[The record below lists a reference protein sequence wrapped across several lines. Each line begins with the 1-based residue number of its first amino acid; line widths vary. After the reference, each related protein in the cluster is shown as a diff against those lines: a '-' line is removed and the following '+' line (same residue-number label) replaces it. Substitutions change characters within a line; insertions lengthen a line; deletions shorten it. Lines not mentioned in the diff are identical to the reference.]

1 MLSRMRPSCLTIFQH
16 IYQVVQRTQQ
26 ILGDCPESLEASMSK
41 ETLTRVDQMVGQV
54 LNIREVLGR
63 QQIKVVFIGRTSS
76 GKSTLI
82 NALLG
87 ERVLPTGL
95 GHTTSC
101 FVQVEGTSSNSPSLL
116 VPLGEGGAL
125 VETQVESLPS
135 LVSALGSAKLDEH
148 SLAVLRWPSARC
160 PLLEDD
166 VVLVDSPGIDVS
178 SGFDSWI
185 DENCADA
192 DIFVLVAN
200 AESTLMMREKSFFKE
215 VAERISK
222 PNMVIVENRWDCT
235 EEEEV
240 LEGVGLVQEQHLRR
254 CASFL
259 VDELGVA
266 GRAEVPHR
274 VFFTSGKEALKQR
287 LAGDKGIKDVEERH
301 QQQQQ
306 SRLAEFRRLE
316 RLLADCLSSTLVA
329 TKYCS
334 HTRTGRTICANV
346 IKEFYCLLQA
356 GAALE
361 AAWVKAK
368 KKLEEKLA
376 LSEAEMSE
384 VASELRGE
392 VEQMLTL
399 VRQRVMA
406 VMKQEVLALPVL
418 IRDFPGKYQDDE
430 VVLGVYVREMEKFL
444 EHGLSVSVRGRIG
457 RQVDSTVV
465 DGQEQMVRRIAIQLP
480 EERKAEFL
488 ETIPA
493 KNPFETNFHVESLA
507 HKDFR
512 FIPHFQFSW
521 GMISWAGACMPLLS
535 QLLPKWPFF
544 PPSPSSPALAPS
556 APASLMRTS
565 RLPLQHAAF
574 FSKVAIVALASQNSV
589 IGTLASS
596 VILRRLSL
604 RLFGL
609 VCLAHGALYL
619 YERGRWQWWGG
630 QERQVQQEFLRHL
643 QAKLHLLV
651 PQVASTVC
659 QQIQGELHTTLATVC
674 ALVEG
679 SQHCLYR

>member
-1 MLSRMRPSCLTIFQH
+1 M
-16 IYQVVQRTQQ
+16 YQVVQRTQQ
-26 ILGDCPESLEASMSK
+26 LLGACPESLGASLSK
-41 ETLTRVDQMVGQV
+41 ETLTRVEQLVGQV

-101 FVQVEGTSSNSPSLL
+101 FVQVEGTSSNSSSLL

-178 SGFDSWI
+178 LGFDSWI

-235 EEEEV
+235 EEEDV
-240 LEGVGLVQEQHLRR
+240 FEGVGLVQEQHLRR
-254 CASFL
+254 CAAFL

-287 LAGDKGIKDVEERH
+287 LAGAMGIKDTEERHH

-306 SRLAEFRRLE
+306 GRLAEFRRLE

-346 IKEFYCLLQA
+346 IKEFYSLLQA

-361 AAWVKAK
+361 AAWIKAK
-368 KKLEEKLA
+368 KKLEERLA
-376 LSEAEMSE
+376 LSETEMTE
-384 VASELRGE
+384 VARELRCE
-392 VEQMLTL
+392 VEQMLAL
-399 VRQRVMA
+399 VRQRVVV

-418 IRDFPGKYQDDE
+418 IRDFPGKYRDDE
-430 VVLGVYVREMEKFL
+430 VVLEVYVREMEKFL

-465 DGQEQMVRRIAIQLP
+465 DAQEQMVRQIAIQLP
-480 EERKAEFL
+480 EERRAEFL
-488 ETIPA
+488 ETIPT
-493 KNPFETNFHVESLA
+493 KNPFETSFHVESLA

-512 FIPHFQFSW
+512 FTPRFQFSW
-521 GMISWAGACMPLLS
+521 GMVSWARACSPLLS
-535 QLLPKWPFF
+535 QLLPKWPF
-544 PPSPSSPALAPS
+544 PSSPSSPVTPS
-556 APASLMRTS
+556 PSPSLMTTP

-574 FSKVAIVALASQNSV
+574 FSKVAIVALASQNSMV
-589 IGTLASS
+589 GTLASS

-651 PQVASTVC
+651 PQVASMVC
-659 QQIQGELHTTLATVC
+659 HQIQEELHTTLATVC
-674 ALVEG
+674 ALVEAT
-679 SQHCLYR
+679 QHSLYR

>member
-1 MLSRMRPSCLTIFQH
+1 MD
-16 IYQVVQRTQQ
+16 QVVQRTQQ
-26 ILGDCPESLEASMSK
+26 LLGACPESLEASLTK
-41 ETLTRVDQMVGQV
+41 ESLTRVDKMVGQV

-101 FVQVEGTSSNSPSLL
+101 FVQVEGTSNNSPSLL
-116 VPLGEGGAL
+116 VPLGEGGDL

-135 LVSALGSAKLDEH
+135 LVSALGSSRLDEH

-178 SGFDSWI
+178 TGFDSWI

-222 PNMVIVENRWDCT
+222 PNMVIVENRWDCA
-235 EEEEV
+235 EDENGVEGIG
-240 LEGVGLVQEQHLRR
+240 LELVQEQHLRR
-254 CASFL
+254 CAAFL

-266 GRAEVPHR
+266 GRSEVPHR
-274 VFFTSGKEALKQR
+274 VFFTSGKEALKER
-287 LAGDKGIKDVEERH
+287 MKGLKDVGERL
-301 QQQQQ
+301 QQG
-306 SRLAEFRRLE
+306 RLAEFRRLE

-334 HTRTGRTICANV
+334 HTSMGRTICANV
-346 IKEFYCLLQA
+346 IKEFYNLLQA

-361 AAWVKAK
+361 ANWVKAK
-368 KKLEEKLA
+368 KKMEDKLTS
-376 LSEAEMSE
+376 SEAEMSE

-392 VEQMLTL
+392 VEQMLAL
-399 VRQRVMA
+399 VRQRVVA

-418 IRDFPGKYQDDE
+418 VRDFPGSYRDDK
-430 VVLGVYVREMEKFL
+430 VVLEIYIKEMEKFL

-465 DGQEQMVRRIAIQLP
+465 DRQEQMVRRIAIQLP
-480 EERKAEFL
+480 EESRAEFL

-493 KNPFETNFHVESLA
+493 KNPFETNFHVESMA

-512 FIPHFQFSW
+512 FVRRFQFSW
-521 GMISWAGACMPLLS
+521 GMISWAQACMPLLS
-535 QLLPKWPFF
+535 QLLPKWPF
-544 PPSPSSPALAPS
+544 PSSPSSPSAPS
-556 APASLMRTS
+556 PSLMTTP
-565 RLPLQHAAF
+565 RLPLQHAALL
-574 FSKVAIVALASQNSV
+574 SKVAVLALASQNSMV
-589 IGTLASS
+589 GTLVSS
-596 VILRRLSL
+596 VILQRLTL
-604 RLFGL
+604 RLFGI
-609 VCLAHGALYL
+609 VCLAHGVLYL
-619 YERGRWQWWGG
+619 YERGRWQWFGG
-630 QERQVQQEFLRHL
+630 QERQLQQEFLRHL
-643 QAKLHLLV
+643 QAKLHLQV
-651 PQVASTVC
+651 GQVASTVC
-659 QQIQGELHTTLATVC
+659 HQIQGELHTTLANVC

-679 SQHCLYR
+679 AQHCLYR

>member
-1 MLSRMRPSCLTIFQH
+1 MN
-16 IYQVVQRTQQ
+16 
-26 ILGDCPESLEASMSK
+26 
-41 ETLTRVDQMVGQV
+41 QMVGQV
-54 LNIREVLGR
+54 LKIREVLGR

-87 ERVLPTGL
+87 EKVLPTGL

-116 VPLGEGGAL
+116 VPLGEGGSL

-135 LVSALGSAKLDEH
+135 LVSALGSARLDEH

-178 SGFDSWI
+178 TGFDSWI

-222 PNMVIVENRWDCT
+222 PNMVIVENRWDCA
-235 EEEEV
+235 EDEEV
-240 LEGVGLVQEQHLRR
+240 YEGAVLVQEQHLSR
-254 CASFL
+254 CAAFL

-287 LAGDKGIKDVEERH
+287 LTGEKGVKDAAEERH

-306 SRLAEFRRLE
+306 GRLAEFRRLE

-334 HTRTGRTICANV
+334 HTRNGRTICANV
-346 IKEFYCLLQA
+346 IKEFYSLLQA

-361 AAWVKAK
+361 TAWVKTK
-368 KKLEEKLA
+368 NKLEEKLA
-376 LSEAEMSE
+376 SSETEMCE

-399 VRQRVMA
+399 VRQRVVA

-418 IRDFPGKYQDDE
+418 IRDFPGRYRDDE
-430 VVLGVYVREMEKFL
+430 VVLGVYIRELEKFL

-480 EERKAEFL
+480 EERRAEFL
-488 ETIPA
+488 ETIPT

-512 FIPHFQFSW
+512 FIPRFQFSW
-521 GMISWAGACMPLLS
+521 GMISWARACMPLLS
-535 QLLPKWPFF
+535 QLLPRWPSFQTSLSS
-544 PPSPSSPALAPS
+544 PVAPSPSP
-556 APASLMRTS
+556 SLMTTS
-565 RLPLQHAAF
+565 RIPIQHAAF
-574 FSKVAIVALASQNSV
+574 FSKVAIAALASQNSV

-596 VILRRLSL
+596 VILRRVSL

-619 YERGRWQWWGG
+619 FERGRWQWWGG

-643 QAKLHLLV
+643 QAKLHLQV

-659 QQIQGELHTTLATVC
+659 HQIQGELHSTLATVC

-679 SQHCLYR
+679 TQHCLYR

>member
-1 MLSRMRPSCLTIFQH
+1 MD
-16 IYQVVQRTQQ
+16 QVVQRTQQ
-26 ILGDCPESLEASMSK
+26 LLGACPESLEASLTK
-41 ETLTRVDQMVGQV
+41 ESLTRVDKMVGQV

-101 FVQVEGTSSNSPSLL
+101 FVQVEGTSNNSPSLL
-116 VPLGEGGAL
+116 VPLGEGGDL

-135 LVSALGSAKLDEH
+135 LVSALGSSRLDEH

-178 SGFDSWI
+178 TGFDSWI

-222 PNMVIVENRWDCT
+222 PNMVIVENRWDCA
-235 EEEEV
+235 EDEQDVEGIG
-240 LEGVGLVQEQHLRR
+240 LELVQEQHLRR
-254 CASFL
+254 CAAFL

-266 GRAEVPHR
+266 GRSEVPHR
-274 VFFTSGKEALKQR
+274 VFFTSGKEALKER
-287 LAGDKGIKDVEERH
+287 MKGLKDVGERL
-301 QQQQQ
+301 QQG
-306 SRLAEFRRLE
+306 RLAEFRRLE

-334 HTRTGRTICANV
+334 HTSMGRTICANV
-346 IKEFYCLLQA
+346 IKEFYNLLQA

-361 AAWVKAK
+361 ANWVKAK
-368 KKLEEKLA
+368 KKLEDKLTS
-376 LSEAEMSE
+376 SEAEMSE

-392 VEQMLTL
+392 VEQMLAL
-399 VRQRVMA
+399 VRQRVVA

-418 IRDFPGKYQDDE
+418 VRDFPGSYRDDE
-430 VVLGVYVREMEKFL
+430 VVLEIYIKEMEKFL

-465 DGQEQMVRRIAIQLP
+465 EGQEQMVRRIAIQLP
-480 EERKAEFL
+480 EESRAEFL

-493 KNPFETNFHVESLA
+493 KNPFETNFHVESMA

-512 FIPHFQFSW
+512 FVRRFQFSW
-521 GMISWAGACMPLLS
+521 GMISWAQACMPLLS
-535 QLLPKWPFF
+535 QLLPKWPF
-544 PPSPSSPALAPS
+544 PSSPSSPSAPS
-556 APASLMRTS
+556 PSLMTTP
-565 RLPLQHAAF
+565 RLPLQHAALL
-574 FSKVAIVALASQNSV
+574 SKVAVLALASQNSMV
-589 IGTLASS
+589 GTLLSS
-596 VILRRLSL
+596 VILQRLTL
-604 RLFGL
+604 RLFGI
-609 VCLAHGALYL
+609 VCLAHGVLYL
-619 YERGRWQWWGG
+619 YERGRWQWFGG
-630 QERQVQQEFLRHL
+630 QERQLQQEFLRHL
-643 QAKLHLLV
+643 QAKLHLQV
-651 PQVASTVC
+651 GQVASTVC
-659 QQIQGELHTTLATVC
+659 HQIQGELHTTLANVC

-679 SQHCLYR
+679 AQHCLYR